1 MTETF
6 SIRVV
11 RGHTIV
17 LLDAG
22 PVLLDTGS
30 PTCIGAEPFLFLGE
44 DWREAEDFMGT
55 PLEELGPHIG
65 AEIVGLIGANALK
78 NYSFMIDWERCE
90 FRVSEERLELEGERI
105 ELDTSTPVPI
115 VEATV
120 DGVRRRLFF
129 DTGAQISYLKRS
141 QISSVKN
148 KSLAMDFHPSLG
160 EFETET
166 APLKLFFQVSE
177 NEEMSIRFGSLPE
190 SLERGLI
197 PKGIDGV
204 LGSELLEYGL
214 GGFDYRENLMILQR
228 RL

>member
-6 SIRVV
+6 SIKVV

-17 LLDAG
+17 LIDAG

-30 PTCIGAEPFLFLGE
+30 PTCIGAEPFLFLGR
-44 DWREAEDFMGT
+44 DWRGAEDFMGT

-65 AEIVGLIGANALK
+65 ADIVGLIGANALRDF
-78 NYSFMIDWERCE
+78 SFMIDWERCE
-90 FRVSEERLELEGERI
+90 FRVSEKALELEGERI
-105 ELDTSTPVPI
+105 ELDMSTPVPI
-115 VEATV
+115 VNATV
-120 DGVRRRLFF
+120 AGARRRLFF
-129 DTGAQISYLKRS
+129 DTGAQISYLRKP
-141 QISSVKN
+141 QLSSVKN

-166 APLKLFFQVSE
+166 APLKLFFQA
-177 NEEMSIRFGSLPE
+177 NDHEEMSIRFGVLPE